1 MYIIGPIGVVVKI
14 LTWIFS
20 MIFGSRVK
28 ADGSVDRRFGSG
40 FKNKNIRLG
49 HFTVGTFIL
58 DPLGYL

>member
-40 FKNKNIRLG
+40 LKTKIF
-49 HFTVGTFIL
+49 VWGTLLLVLLYLIL
-58 DPLGYL
+58 

>member
-40 FKNKNIRLG
+40 LKTKILFKE
-49 HFTVGTFIL
+49 IL
-58 DPLGYL
+58 IISNPKPK